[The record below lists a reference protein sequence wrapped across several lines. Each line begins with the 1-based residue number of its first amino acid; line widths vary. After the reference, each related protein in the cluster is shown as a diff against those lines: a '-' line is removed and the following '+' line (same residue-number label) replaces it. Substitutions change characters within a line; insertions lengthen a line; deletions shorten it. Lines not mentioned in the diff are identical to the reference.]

1 MDMVMRM
8 SNKKR
13 IMKVLEYLKENTN
26 YDNGVNA
33 EVLISHLKTQSI
45 EVERKTIY
53 NDIKQLDEMGY
64 SIARNKDGYYY
75 DDELFEAS
83 ELRVLID
90 MVKASRFLSWKTSSE
105 IIEKIISLTNR
116 FNRKIIDSGDY
127 FNKKT
132 EYADLLTNVEKLLE
146 AISEKREIRFRY
158 FDLDEKR
165 KKKYRGKNY
174 VYYPINMLVDDDKY
188 YLICYGEKYKDFNNF
203 RLDKMDSIEIR
214 DNTYEEIEFDVN
226 EYMRQT
232 FGMFSG
238 EKMSVK
244 LKFDKRL
251 FSEIDS
257 QFGEEMILTEKD
269 GENFY
274 CEANINVSPTFFSWV
289 FGYNGQIKILGPDK
303 VKQQYL
309 EMCHRAIEE
318 NR

>member
-1 MDMVMRM
+1 M

-26 YDNGVNA
+26 YDNGANA
-33 EVLISHLKTQSI
+33 EVLISYLKTQSI

-75 DDELFEAS
+75 DDEMFEAS

-214 DNTYEEIEFDVN
+214 ENTYEEIEFDVN

-238 EKMSVK
+238 
-244 LKFDKRL
+244 
-251 FSEIDS
+251 
-257 QFGEEMILTEKD
+257 
-269 GENFY
+269 
-274 CEANINVSPTFFSWV
+274 
-289 FGYNGQIKILGPDK
+289 
-303 VKQQYL
+303 
-309 EMCHRAIEE
+309 
-318 NR
+318 